1 MHLVLN
7 RQRAETL
14 VGESVREIGI
24 LMVVFAPLKATFADV
39 LVGNGWVAVTFLVGL
54 ALIAGGIILE
64 SRQ

>member
-1 MHLVLN
+1 MLN

-24 LMVVFAPLKATFADV
+24 LMVVFAPLEATFADV
-39 LVGNGWVAVTFLVGL
+39 LVGTGWVAVMFLAGL